1 MRPFRVVC
9 LILSGLLFLGQPQA
23 RADYYP
29 YWQDLDPWTSRARP
43 NALDLLEYGLYW
55 LRDWTGP
62 ENLSDPASVISL
74 MEEQTARWFDFGIM
88 ARRVADPW
96 YSHQDVLTR
105 AHFQHRLR
113 DALFAELARQF
124 GFYDPRPP
132 RIAPLPARYLADGE
146 LVLGFRIW
154 RPLRGYSDIFFHFY
168 RLPQGWRIVDV
179 SRNGVRA
186 TEVFRAHFDAGRL
199 DLPKPGW
206 LD

>member
-1 MRPFRVVC
+1 MARVRRW
-9 LILSGLLFLGQPQA
+9 LLLLLLALGAMPA

-29 YWQDLDPWTSRARP
+29 YWASGAPWSGGTRP

-55 LRDWTGP
+55 LRDWSGP
-62 ENLSDPASVISL
+62 ESLTDPASVVSL
-74 MEEQTARWFDFGIM
+74 MEEQTARWFDFGLM
-88 ARRVADPW
+88 AHRVADPW
-96 YSHQDVLTR
+96 YAHQDVLTR

-132 RIAPLPARYLADGE
+132 RILPLATRSLPSGE
-146 LVLGFRIW
+146 LILGFRIW
-154 RPLRGYSDIFFHFY
+154 RPLRGYSDLFFHFY

-186 TEVFRAHFDAGRL
+186 TEVFRAHFHAGRL
-199 DLPKPGW
+199 DLPEPGW

>member
-1 MRPFRVVC
+1 MRRIALGI
-9 LILSGLLFLGQPQA
+9 LIMAWLIPG

-29 YWQDLDPWTSRARP
+29 SWLSSDSWDARSRP
-43 NALDLLEYGLYW
+43 NALDLMEYGLYW
-55 LRDWTGP
+55 LRDWTG
-62 ENLSDPASVISL
+62 EANLTDPASLISL
-74 MEEQTARWFDFGIM
+74 MEEETARWFDFGVM

-132 RIAPLPARYLADGE
+132 RIFPLPRRYLPTGE
-146 LVLGFRIW
+146 LVIGFRIW
-154 RPLRGYSDIFFHFY
+154 RPLRGPADIFFHFY
-168 RLPQGWRIVDV
+168 RLPQGWRVVDV

-186 TEVFRAHFDAGRL
+186 TDVFRAHFYAGEL
-199 DLPKPGW
+199 TPPEPGW